1 MPKNP
6 KWVEELQS
14 KDKESAKKLNDLL
27 LSIARHKG
35 VYSLSGDPAIA
46 QLWVALIELSQR
58 QEKLEKEISELKDAG
73 APKVK
78 EFLKKKRASE
88 ILEALE
94 NY

>member
-6 KWVEELQS
+6 RWVEELQA
-14 KDKESAKKLNDLL
+14 KDKDSAKRLNSIL

-46 QLWVALIELSQR
+46 QLWFALVELSRR
-58 QEKLEKEISELKDAG
+58 QENLSERIEEIRSGRQPKASEILKEKRK
-73 APKVK
+73 
-78 EFLKKKRASE
+78 SE